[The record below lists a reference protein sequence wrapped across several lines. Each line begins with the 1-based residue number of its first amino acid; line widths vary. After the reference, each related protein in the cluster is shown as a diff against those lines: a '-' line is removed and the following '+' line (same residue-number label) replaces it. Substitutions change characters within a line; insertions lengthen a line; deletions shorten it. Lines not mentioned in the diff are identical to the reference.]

1 MFFRHVSAGWQNRS
15 MQLVPVDDPAD
26 PRLSDYFRLT
36 DVVLRRLSEPE
47 GGLYIAEST
56 KVIQRALDAGHR
68 PRSVLLQEKWI
79 PDLAPL
85 LEHVDVPVYVAPASM
100 LEQITGFVLHRGA
113 LASMHRPELPTVAEL
128 LRDARRVVVLEDIV
142 DHTNVGAIFR
152 AAAGLGADAVLVS
165 PRCADPLYRRS
176 VRVSM
181 GTVFQVPW
189 TRLPEW
195 GEARGVLHE
204 AGFELAALALADD
217 AASLDAFSADR
228 PERVALM
235 LGAEG
240 DGLSR
245 RALEV
250 ADTVVTI
257 PMAGGVD
264 SLNVAAASAVA
275 LWELRAR

>member
-128 LRDARRVVVLEDIV
+128 LRDARRVLVLEDIV

-152 AAAGLGADAVLVS
+152 AVAGLGADAVLVT

-181 GTVFQVPW
+181 AAVLQIPW

-195 GEARGVLHE
+195 PQGADELHA
-204 AGFELAALALADD
+204 AGFEIAALALDDD
-217 AASLDAFSADR
+217 AIDLDAYATDP
-228 PERVALM
+228 PERVAL
-235 LGAEG
+235 LFGTEG

-245 RALEV
+245 AALSN
-250 ADTVVTI
+250 ADRVVTI
-257 PMAGGVD
+257 PMQHGID

-275 LWELRAR
+275 LWALRR